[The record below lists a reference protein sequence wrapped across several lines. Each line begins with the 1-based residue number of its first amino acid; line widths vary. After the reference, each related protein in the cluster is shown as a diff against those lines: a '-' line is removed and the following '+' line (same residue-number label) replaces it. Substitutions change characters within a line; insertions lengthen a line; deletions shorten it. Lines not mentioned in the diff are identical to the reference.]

1 MSALLSFFQPGP
13 ETVLTSPH
21 PPQECAARLTAAID
35 SPMVM
40 LGSKP
45 AIGSASPNSAQLKQS
60 HGYRNSFQQLLNVT
74 FTPDGSGTRLSCRST
89 APVMG
94 QIFLIG
100 WGLVSFTMAVAMLGN
115 VARGLLSPAFL
126 LIPVVLALIGLGFAS
141 LGKNMSNA
149 DEPFLLDFLRRT
161 LDAR

>member
-1 MSALLSFFQPGP
+1 MSALLSFFRPGP

-21 PPQECAARLTAAID
+21 APQECAARLAAAID

-45 AIGSASPNSAQLKQS
+45 AIGTASQYGAQLKQR
-60 HGYRNSFQQLLNVT
+60 HGYRNSFQQVLNVT
-74 FTPDGSGTRLSCRST
+74 FTAEGAGTRLSGRSSPP
-89 APVMG
+89 ALGQVFIVGWMFVALMMALVMIGNISRGVLSPV
-94 QIFLIG
+94 FLI
-100 WGLVSFTMAVAMLGN
+100 
-115 VARGLLSPAFL
+115 
-126 LIPVVLALIGLGFAS
+126 IPVIIALIGLGFAS

>member
-1 MSALLSFFQPGP
+1 MNALLSFFQPGP

-21 PPQECAARLTAAID
+21 APQECAALLTAAID

-45 AIGSASPNSAQLKQS
+45 AIGHAYVHSAQLKQR
-60 HGYRNSFQQLLNVT
+60 HGYRNSFQQLLNIAL
-74 FTPDGSGTRLSCRST
+74 TPDGAGTRLSCRSS

-94 QIFLIG
+94 QIFIVG
-100 WGLVSFTMAVAMLGN
+100 WMLVAVLMALVMIGN
-115 VARGLLSPAFL
+115 VAQGLLSPAFL
-126 LIPVVLALIGLGFAS
+126 LIPIVIGLIGLGFAM
-141 LGKNMSNA
+141 LGRNMSNA

-161 LDAR
+161 LNAH